1 MFISLPLAIGACL
14 LKKTALCHTML
25 KVSAVSGTAWAA
37 GGLYL
42 AAKRRADQEQAEQ
55 KVRASPDP
63 AEPLPAPDAQ
73 SR

>member
-25 KVSAVSGTAWAA
+25 KVSAISGTAWAA

-42 AAKRRADQEQAEQ
+42 ATQQPKALPPATDD
-55 KVRASPDP
+55 DP
-63 AEPLPAPDAQ
+63 SEA
-73 SR
+73 